1 MTGDLFG
8 EVFEERAA
16 IREFDGLMTREDA
29 ERLGLLDAEEWRHAC
44 EVRHV
49 LSLGSSADRRG
60 YLAQAENHRGVK
72 AVKRLRDDVKK
83 EWERRRAA

>member
-44 EVRHV
+44 EVRYV
-49 LSLGSSADRRG
+49 LSMGSPSDRRG